1 MPENNEHENPASIR
15 GKTVD
20 DISRRRALTEKIT
33 GADLKKI
40 GSFSISPESASK
52 NIENMIGTIQIPV
65 GIAGPLKIKGEY
77 TDGEYYVPLA
87 TTEGALVASVNRG
100 MRIIGLSGG
109 ARTMVLQ
116 DNMTRAPGF
125 RTGSIT
131 EARALVRWVEE
142 HYGEVK
148 EKAEATT
155 SHGKLLKIDP
165 FVVGRHVFLRFYF
178 FTGEAMGMN
187 IVTIASEAASNLIAE
202 KTGATLVTM
211 SGNMCVDKK
220 PSAMNLILGRGKHV
234 QAEVVIP
241 ETVVAEKLH
250 TTPSKIVDVSYIKN
264 FLGSARSG
272 ALGFNAQYAN
282 IVAATFLATGQ
293 DAAHVVEGSAGITTV
308 EMTKSGDLYVAVS
321 LPSLPVGTVGGGTH
335 VDTQREALNIMGCF
349 GKNSAKKLA
358 EIIGGAVLAGEISL
372 MGAQAAGDLGKAHKS
387 LGR

>member
-1 MPENNEHENPASIR
+1 MPDDRREEDPASIR
-15 GKTVD
+15 GKSKE
-20 DISRRRALTEKIT
+20 DIERRRVLTERIT
-33 GADLKKI
+33 GASLRTI
-40 GSFSISPESASK
+40 GNFSITPESVSK

-65 GIAGPLKIKGEY
+65 GVAGPLKIKGEY
-77 TDGEYYVPLA
+77 ADGDYYVPLA

-100 MRIIGLSGG
+100 MRIIALSGG
-109 ARTMVLQ
+109 AKAMVLQ

-125 RTGSIT
+125 RTGSIS
-131 EARALVRWVEE
+131 EARELVRWVEE
-142 HYGEVK
+142 HYDEIK
-148 EKAEATT
+148 EKAEETT

-165 FVVGRHVFLRFYF
+165 FVVGRHVFLRFYYH
-178 FTGEAMGMN
+178 TGEAMGMN
-187 IVTIASEAASNLIAE
+187 MATIASEAACNFIARE
-202 KTGATLVTM
+202 TGATLVTM

-234 QAEVVIP
+234 QAEVIIP

-250 TTPSKIVDVSYIKN
+250 TTPSRIVDVSYIKN

-321 LPSLPVGTVGGGTH
+321 LPSLPVGTVGGGTR
-335 VDTQREALNIMGCF
+335 VDTQREALSIMGCS
-349 GKNSAKKLA
+349 GENSAKKLA